1 MMGQLLEAGFYVLL
15 ALAATVANWQHRSWI
30 AGVALVL
37 YSLVSSFTFFTVSFE
52 WKVMREIALATL
64 MLTLSF
70 ELWMSGIAMRSN
82 QVVMALC
89 ILDLGFCGVVCAHN
103 SHDHLMQWV
112 FAVVVNAL
120 FIGMCF
126 AVAAPGIRDGVRR
139 WSSAVDGVGSDRR
152 ETAALDLQPPPE

>member
-15 ALAATVANWQHRSWI
+15 ALAATAVNWQRRSWV
-30 AGVALVL
+30 AGVALVVF
-37 YSLVSSFTFFTVSFE
+37 SLVSSFTFFTVSFE
-52 WKVMREIALATL
+52 WKVLREIALATL

-70 ELWMSGIAMRSN
+70 ELWISGVAMRSN

-89 ILDLGFCGVVCAHN
+89 ILDLGFCGVICAQA
-103 SHDHLMQWV
+103 SHSNLMQWS

-120 FIGMCF
+120 FIGMCA

-139 WSSAVDGVGSDRR
+139 WSSAVDGLRRDRG
-152 ETAALDLQPPPE
+152 EAAAVDVHAPPD